1 MMKERKKKVAAM
13 QTCSATSCMQRRRS
27 RRNGKGFAGSCR
39 MSDAAPGDALL
50 AAQRT
55 GPGWALAHA
64 MCRVRP
70 HPCMP
75 RTAYNHLRSST
86 SPKKKTKT

>member
-1 MMKERKKKVAAM
+1 MLQAACSVGVVGTEKVLLDRAVC
-13 QTCSATSCMQRRRS
+13 QT
-27 RRNGKGFAGSCR
+27 
-39 MSDAAPGDALL
+39 L

-55 GPGWALAHA
+55 GPCWALALAHA

-86 SPKKKTKT
+86 SPKKKLRPSSLNDIWPLLARV

>member
-1 MMKERKKKVAAM
+1 MNDEGEKKVTAM
-13 QTCSATSCMQRRRS
+13 QTCSATSCMQRRS

-39 MSDAAPGDALL
+39 MSDAAPGDGLL

-64 MCRVRP
+64 MCRVRAP
-70 HPCMP
+70 VHACMHVRP
-75 RTAYNHLRSST
+75 ATTQDLVLE
-86 SPKKKTKT
+86 